1 VADVNIPPPSEASRI
16 ARFMGLR
23 RWHEI
28 DDLGLVEAVRKGL
41 PARTA
46 EAVAHK
52 IDPGG
57 RYLKSTDIIPK
68 STLHRRQKSQQ
79 PLSKDES
86 EKVFALSKVLS
97 EALRIYGG
105 DAERCAHFLSRK
117 HPMLGNR
124 SPFELAI
131 ESIAGADLVL
141 KLLAK
146 ADAGI
151 AA

>member
-1 VADVNIPPPSEASRI
+1 MADLEAAPLSEARRI
-16 ARFMGLR
+16 AQFMKLP
-23 RWHEI
+23 RWDRM
-28 DDLGLVEAVRKGL
+28 DDLGLVEAVRKGFPL
-41 PARTA
+41 KTA
-46 EAVAHK
+46 DAIVQR
-52 IDPGG
+52 IDPQG

-86 EKVFALSKVLS
+86 ERIFALSKVLS
-97 EALRIYGG
+97 EALRLYGG
-105 DAERCAHFLSRK
+105 DTERCAHFMIRK

-124 SPFELAI
+124 TPLELAI

-146 ADAGI
+146 ADAGV

>member
-1 VADVNIPPPSEASRI
+1 MADLNNGSLSEASRI

-23 RWHEI
+23 RWSEI

-41 PARTA
+41 PVKTA
-46 EAVAHK
+46 QAVAQK
-52 IDPGG
+52 IDPDG

-86 EKVFALSKVLS
+86 ERVFALSKVLS
-97 EALRIYGG
+97 EALRLYGG
-105 DAERCAHFLSRK
+105 DAERCAHFMIRK

-124 SPFELAI
+124 TPLDLTI

-146 ADAGI
+146 ADAGV

>member
-1 VADVNIPPPSEASRI
+1 MAGLNDGSLSDASRI

-23 RWHEI
+23 RWNEI
-28 DDLGLVEAVRKGL
+28 DDIGLVDAVRRGL
-41 PARTA
+41 PAKTA
-46 EAVAHK
+46 EAVAQK
-52 IDPGG
+52 IDPEGK
-57 RYLKSTDIIPK
+57 YLKPTDIIPK

-86 EKVFALSKVLS
+86 ERIFALSKVLA

-105 DAERCAHFLSRK
+105 DTERCAHFLVRK
-117 HPMLGNR
+117 HPMLANR
-124 SPFELAI
+124 APLDLAV
-131 ESIAGADLVL
+131 ESIAGAELVL

>member
-1 VADVNIPPPSEASRI
+1 MADLNNGSLSEASRI

-23 RWHEI
+23 RWSEI

-41 PARTA
+41 PVKTA
-46 EAVAHK
+46 QAVAQK
-52 IDPGG
+52 IDPDG

-86 EKVFALSKVLS
+86 ERVFALSKVLS
-97 EALRIYGG
+97 EALRLYGG
-105 DAERCAHFLSRK
+105 DAERCAHFMIRK
-117 HPMLGNR
+117 HPMLGDR
-124 SPFELAI
+124 TPLDLTI

-146 ADAGI
+146 ADAGV

>member
-1 VADVNIPPPSEASRI
+1 MADVNAGRLSEASRI

-41 PARTA
+41 PVRTA
-46 EAVAHK
+46 EAVAQK
-52 IDPGG
+52 IDPDG

-68 STLHRRQKSQQ
+68 STLHRRQKSQL

-105 DAERCAHFLSRK
+105 DTERCAHFLIRS
-117 HPMLGNR
+117 HPMLGLR
-124 SPFELAI
+124 APLALAI
-131 ESIAGADLVL
+131 ASIAGADLVL